1 LRHSTYRSHRVTR
14 PWLKYIMDPLGVLNS
29 PNNGILIGISKSR
42 KSAGAEV
49 SYAGERGAECGIRAT
64 RLILT
69 DLGGWRPV
77 SSGDAKEKPP
87 EGGLVSLFRR
97 AGQVRL

>member
-1 LRHSTYRSHRVTR
+1 
-14 PWLKYIMDPLGVLNS
+14 M
-29 PNNGILIGISKSR
+29 
-42 KSAGAEV
+42 
-49 SYAGERGAECGIRAT
+49 RGREGRNASIRAT
-64 RLILT
+64 RLLLT

-97 AGQVRL
+97 AGQMRL